1 MPAASRE
8 PAALPNP
15 WTTRSSRLVY
25 ENPWIRVREDAVT
38 RPDGTPGIYGVVEF
52 RNLAI
57 GVVPVF
63 PDATT
68 VLVGQHRY
76 TLEEWTW
83 EVPEGGGDPT
93 RGVLPEAARELRE
106 ETGLVARSW
115 TPLGQLQSS
124 NSVTD
129 ERAVLLLAEDLEQGA
144 SQPEATEELVCWRL
158 PLAEAVAMA
167 LDGRITDAMSVAA
180 LLRADAVLDARTPP
194 RNL

>member
-1 MPAASRE
+1 MPAPRE

-15 WTTRSSRLVY
+15 WTTSSSRVVY

-63 PDATT
+63 VDGTT

-83 EVPEGGGDPT
+83 EVPEGGGDRA
-93 RGVLPEAARELRE
+93 RGILPEAARELRE
-106 ETGLVARSW
+106 ETGLVAASW
-115 TPLGQLQSS
+115 TPLGSLQTS

-129 ERAVLLLAEDLEQGA
+129 ERAVLLLAEDLEQRA
-144 SQPEATEELVCWRL
+144 PQPEVTEELVCWRL
-158 PLAEAVAMA
+158 PLADAVAMA
-167 LDGRITDAMSVAA
+167 LDGRITDAMSVVA
-180 LLRADAVLDARTPP
+180 LLRADAVLRARASTRDP
-194 RNL
+194 